1 MNDQYRITEP
11 PPRQSVGH
19 FTIMSIVLW
28 TGLVAGAVLNTGLQA
43 VGLPLLAIPFGAVGL
58 ACAVALVV
66 RAVKNR
72 KHRVAGGQR

>member
-1 MNDQYRITEP
+1 MNEQYRITEP

-19 FTIMSIVLW
+19 FTIMSVVLW

-43 VGLPLLAIPFGAVGL
+43 VGLPLLAFPFGAIAL
-58 ACAVALVV
+58 ACAVALIV

-72 KHRVAGGQR
+72 RSRR

>member
-11 PPRQSVGH
+11 PPPPAAGH
-19 FTIMSIVLW
+19 FTIMGIALW
-28 TGLVAGAVLNTGLQA
+28 AGLAAGVVLNTGLQA
-43 VGLPLLAIPFGAVGL
+43 VGLPLLAVPFGALAL
-58 ACAVALVV
+58 ACGAVLIV